1 MAVTQR
7 GRGGLQSVALAKLTE
22 ELLFQANPQPM
33 WVYDV
38 ETLAFLAANDAACK
52 KYGYTRDEF
61 LRMTIKDIRP
71 PEDLSRLTEDVTRRA
86 PSTDTTDAWRHL
98 RKDGSPIDVQILWQE
113 FDLDGRRSK
122 LVAVTDVTQL
132 KQTEEELRRSDART
146 KAIVASALDA
156 IITMDHEGTIVAFN
170 PAAERLFGWPA
181 TIAVGRPVRDLIP
194 LD

>member
-7 GRGGLQSVALAKLTE
+7 GRGGLQSVAKLTE

-86 PSTDTTDAWRHL
+86 PSEVA
-98 RKDGSPIDVQILWQE
+98 SPS
-113 FDLDGRRSK
+113 GRRS
-122 LVAVTDVTQL
+122 VEQPVDRF
-132 KQTEEELRRSDART
+132 EEGEDAHRFRLPAGGREL
-146 KAIVASALDA
+146 
-156 IITMDHEGTIVAFN
+156 TMDGLEC
-170 PAAERLFGWPA
+170 ERLQP
-181 TIAVGRPVRDLIP
+181 
-194 LD
+194 